1 MLYCFFLFKG
11 GGMAGQDIIMATAR
25 ELRRLHIVRKVIEG
39 SLSQVEAAELL
50 SMSARQIRRLVKR
63 VDQEGDQGILHRSR
77 GKESNRAY
85 AQEVRHKV
93 LELYRQK
100 YDGFGPTLY
109 TEKLME
115 DESISISDETVRLW
129 LFRAGLWEK
138 SKKRP
143 KHRQWR
149 ERRKQRGQLV
159 QIDGSHHDWLEGRG
173 PWCVLMAYID
183 DATNTIYGRFY
194 RYEGTIPAMDSFLRY
209 TRKNG
214 LPFSVYVDKHTTYK
228 SPAGQKDRY
237 FFENA
242 EQLSQFERA
251 MKELGV
257 EVIHAHSPQAKG
269 RIERLF
275 KTLQDRLV
283 KGMRLSG
290 ISSIEAANEF
300 LSGYLVKHNRKFAR
314 VPAEKADM
322 HRKVPCGI
330 NLKRVLCIKTERTVR
345 NDFTISHDGGLYQVM
360 ESFSEKNVMV
370 EERLNGKMEIMLG
383 SKSLSY
389 RKIEARPEKRQKPV
403 RLLRTRPSIPMPAD
417 HPYRKTRNL
426 MFKRDQLRK
435 QRKQPVPLALP

>member
-1 MLYCFFLFKG
+1 
-11 GGMAGQDIIMATAR
+11 MAGQDIIMATAR

-39 SLSQVEAAELL
+39 SIGQVEAAELL
-50 SMSARQIRRLVKR
+50 SMSARQIRRLMKR
-63 VDQEGDQGILHRSR
+63 VEEEGDEGVLHRSR

-85 AQEVRHKV
+85 SQEVRHKV

-109 TEKLME
+109 TEKLLE
-115 DESISISDETVRLW
+115 NESISISDETVRLW

-173 PWCVLMAYID
+173 PWCVLMAHID
-183 DATNTIYGRFY
+183 DATNTIYARFY

-228 SPAGQKDRY
+228 SPAKQKDGY
-237 FFENA
+237 FFEDA

-251 MKELGV
+251 MKELEVG
-257 EVIHAHSPQAKG
+257 VIHAHSPQAKG

-283 KGMRLSG
+283 REKRLSG
-290 ISSIEAANEF
+290 ISSIEAANKF
-300 LSGYLVKHNRKFAR
+300 LKGYLVKHNRKFAR
-314 VPAEKADM
+314 IPAEKADM
-322 HRKVPCGI
+322 HRKVTKGI

-345 NDFTISHDGGLYQVM
+345 NDFTVSHYGELYQVM
-360 ESFSEKNVMV
+360 ESFSDKKVMV

-383 SKSLSY
+383 DKSLAY
-389 RKIEARPEKRQKPV
+389 RKIEVRPEKRQKPV
-403 RLLRTRPSIPMPAD
+403 RLLRTRPSIPIPAH
-417 HPYRKTRNL
+417 HPYRKQQDL
-426 MFKRDQLRK
+426 MFRRK
-435 QRKQPVPLALP
+435 QQRKQPVPLALT